1 MEKTVCSRRG
11 LLDRWRGIEEEDE
24 AASSSEVKQREVTR
38 LKEEWF
44 LDAFNFLISLPKD
57 THVWCGS
64 WDLMGPLLETFYN
77 YFKDKSENFP
87 LKILWKRISQELRR
101 CSQCICQHH
110 QAQEMYG
117 SEYDSSTVGPLLSV
131 LQNLDEER
139 VTTHLKE
146 INGRMARGEHDQ
158 ETHDAEVVAV
168 MFEVLMFPILLD
180 DQSLVNEFQI
190 FIEAIDDSHE
200 LKLAGNQKYPGVYAL
215 LFIKSRR
222 ARSIGHRLAGCIGK
236 LRSSADL
243 EPLQP
248 LLKKYIGYLETETLP
263 SNLDISRPRMQ
274 LERITVW
281 LGIKALLGFLEPT
294 AFEEGILER
303 YPVFLTIVLNHVSDD
318 SLEFSHAVNCLRL
331 FFEMLGY
338 KLWLRTTLSPS
349 VMRNTLLGQCFHTRN
364 EKSHK
369 EIFDLF
375 QPFLQA
381 YISLEALQDGEH
393 EKQRRHF
400 LYFLLHQVNMSNNF
414 SILMRKK
421 ACQIAILIIHRGYKM
436 NPPCPP
442 FECAHMWGPSLICS
456 LKDSSLHNCLRQPAF
471 DLILQIIVSDAVA
484 LIFSLFSC
492 QANTYIDVRASSEN
506 DCEHE
511 LSFSHDVEEKDA
523 SCWSEFYDQSK
534 LTSRECKGWM
544 CIPLLWHDVLVDM
557 NPSVFPISFS
567 KGVLW
572 ALSRLSMVEP
582 GNSYEVGDSV
592 KDWLSFNAREISF
605 FWEVPTGYDDG
616 GDGKESKNS
625 IKTSKMGLPLI
636 RIFRRLAG
644 HFFVQMEHGQIWKQW
659 TWEPRMAESLILLL
673 MDPNDN
679 ARQVDRLILEHV
691 SNTRGLTATLQFL
704 CSCGSSL
711 SSVYLGLKHATKL
724 VQLDSV
730 LSNFQSLH
738 HCFFVLRK
746 LLKEVVESPPKAPVD
761 NPEFSS
767 FSSQGGF
774 LRQAFYNDLP
784 IINLDPSNVVDLKSW
799 EQFSCLL
806 SEALWPCLCKCL
818 TEAKK
823 VFDINNFQMACIRLL
838 EILPVVLERLIS
850 SSLKLQRIKLNLLS
864 LEWLHDLLDCGKS
877 PLPVLKRYWRQSL
890 FASLDILK
898 GLCQDGSASA
908 SLVEIIETL
917 IGYDDLAI
925 EKLKEQVSLL
935 SVSLLSDDACS
946 SGISSVRSEP
956 SSFKGFSLGRECLI
970 LDKDVS
976 PFEDVEKQTLPTS
989 ALVKNKLKEKVIVL
1003 SDDEVEE
1010 KKKSLD
1016 NDLSR
1021 EVSICASDKGI
1032 LRFDNG
1038 RKSVSS
1044 DVGSKNL
1051 SGAFHIR
1058 NVSTSTEILSQKHES
1073 VASKGYVVS
1082 KNDAYDTDGGKEF
1095 ANSGKVPS
1103 GKEALLKQN
1112 KDHFYRRTSNDNKVS
1127 AKKLE
1132 RESSMQR
1139 PCAKTT
1145 VEKRDF
1151 VISELVRVDE
1161 YDPWEAALM
1170 AAKRPQLK
1178 PGVTVPKRQVIQL
1191 NMPGDN
1197 KAGHLRRLDTG
1208 MKRLKPPRLD
1218 DWYKPI
1224 LEIDYFSIVGL
1235 SSVNEDEKATATN
1248 LKEVP
1253 LCFQSPDHYVDIF
1266 RPLVLE
1272 EFKAQLRS
1280 SFMEASSSE
1289 EMCYGNISVLSVE
1302 RVDDFHLVR
1311 CMPVESECAASKG
1324 CSENDLVL
1332 LTQQPLQNSS
1342 HDFHMV
1348 GKVERR
1354 EKDNKNRFNILVIR
1368 FYLQNGCSRLNKS
1381 KRFLTERSKW
1391 YLCRIMSITPQLREF
1406 QALSSLKDIPM
1417 LPTILNPSCSRHNN
1431 ESRKVQLA
1439 RLPQPLQQVLRS
1451 SFNEIQLQAI
1461 SVATEAHDKN
1471 GFGLSLIQGPPG
1483 TGKTRTILAIVC
1495 ALISL
1500 LSIRKNE
1507 TLNSLSG
1514 TSRPRNT
1521 SCTNSKGQISQS
1533 ASIARAWQDAAFAR
1547 QLHEGG
1553 ETSKSLDNFKRGRV
1567 LICAQS
1573 NAAVDE
1579 LVSRISNDGLYG
1591 SDGSKYKPYL
1601 VRVGNAKTVH
1611 SCSLPFFIDTLVD
1624 QRLAEVNVA
1633 VSNEKNDL
1641 GVNSSVALRSN
1652 LEKLL
1657 DQIRFYEA
1665 KRANMKDKGSD
1676 SKSLSEELTVKDDE
1690 MQEVSDAALGIK
1702 LKTLYEQK
1710 KQTYI
1715 ELAAA
1720 QKREKKVFEE
1730 SKALKHKLR
1739 KTILREAE
1747 IVVATLSGCG
1757 GDLYGVCSE
1766 YMSNH
1771 KLESSLEDTL
1781 FNAVLIDE
1789 AAQALEP
1796 ATLIPLQLL
1805 KSSGTRCIMV
1815 GDPKQLPAT
1824 VLSQVASKF
1833 LYECSMFERLQR
1845 AGYPVTM
1852 LTKQYRMHP
1861 EICRFPSLHF
1871 YDNRLLNGEEMS
1883 RKTAP
1888 FHKDNYLGPYIFFDV
1903 VDGQECCGKTFGSL
1917 SLFNEHEADVAVE
1930 LLRIFKRRY
1939 PLEFVGGRIGIIS
1952 PYKRQVSLLR
1962 SRFSGAFGSSDIS
1975 DVDFNTVDGFQGREV
1990 DILILSTVRAST
2002 PSSALPGLK
2011 SSVIGFVSDLR
2022 RMNVALTRAKLSL
2035 WILGN
2040 ASTLKTDRNWAAL
2053 VKNAEDRRLIV
2064 QISRPYESILRRH
2077 FSNSKDEKGLTDPS
2091 THYKDLKLCDK
2102 VKDSSNTKLDKMR
2115 TSAKEF
2121 DERKR
2126 KGVKE
2131 NIDDSCKSRPKADEG
2146 HKLSE
2151 NKDRSCD
2158 VSERKYKR
2166 ESRHENRSMTAAH
2179 DIIVD
2184 LEEGEYID
2192 KHVKAGS
2199 QLDARNEKT
2208 RCESSGNHAK
2218 VPCLEEDACLSKI
2231 TLESRLPRVM
2241 KPEND
2246 IVVARNYD
2254 KDNALGAL
2262 PLMVPKKS
2270 ERTSKNGSRPIK
2282 RSASSGI
2289 TETDTHST
2297 LHKLAV
2303 FLFLSKFLNQHNLSS
2318 KLIGVGVIIVGS
2330 ASLNSSRTLLHGEG
2344 RSAGQESR
2352 QVEGSRDMLSSTEIL
2367 DKERMLLKD
2376 LLPRYLVLCTIL
2388 MDKVIDGDPAS
2399 VAVRDQLAFA
2409 AVTGIKF
2416 VIMKA
2421 SEETTAIN
2429 GNKKEKKNRTAVKA
2443 IDSPQVFASSC
2454 CPFCSLDYVHPLWL
2468 ARRKCREEDT
2478 LINNSAIVSS
2488 LKRTNCTTTKTNTVA
2503 AKNTEC
2509 VPVSR

>member
-1 MEKTVCSRRG
+1 MAKRVCSRRD

-24 AASSSEVKQREVTR
+24 AAASSEVKQREVSR
-38 LKEEWF
+38 LKEQCELRLVICRCMPVVSPNVVCIFGGCVLDVSRKDLKDFESAALSAVHRAKDLKDFESVALSILNRAQFSFQAVKVFFVNSLVAFQF

-77 YFKDKSENFP
+77 YFKDKSENSP
-87 LKILWKRISQELRR
+87 LKLLWKRISQELRR
-101 CSQCICQHH
+101 CSECICQHH

-117 SEYDSSTVGPLLSV
+117 SEYESSTVGPLLTV

-139 VTTHLKE
+139 VTAHLKE
-146 INGRMARGEHDQ
+146 INGRMARGEHYP
-158 ETHDAEVVAV
+158 ETHDAEVVAI
-168 MFEVLMFPILLD
+168 MFEISLTVGCKLGDNLQANWLQLPEYDRIKGRPPIKTMYKRKIVRSTGTVLNPSGSVVVLGISSSNDLGKATTNAWVMRELCVKECRVVSGEESSTLPLGLGFHLSVLMFPILLD
-180 DQSLVNEFQI
+180 DQSLVIEFQI

-222 ARSIGHRLAGCIGK
+222 ARSIGHRLAGSIGK

-263 SNLDISRPRMQ
+263 SKLDISRPRMQ

-281 LGIKALLGFLEPT
+281 LGIKALLGFLEPA
-294 AFEEGILER
+294 AFEEGIMER
-303 YPVFLTIVLNHVSDD
+303 YPVFLTIVLNHVNDD
-318 SLEFSHAVNCLRL
+318 SIEFSHAVICLRL
-331 FFEMLGY
+331 LFEMLGY

-349 VMRNTLLGQCFHTRN
+349 VMRNTLLGLEQF
-364 EKSHK
+364 
-369 EIFDLF
+369 
-375 QPFLQA
+375 
-381 YISLEALQDGEH
+381 YSLEALQDGEH

-400 LYFLLHQVNMSNNF
+400 LYFLLHQVNMSSNF

-471 DLILQIIVSDAVA
+471 DLILQIIVSDAEA

-492 QANTYIDVRASSEN
+492 QVNTFMDVGAFAEN
-506 DCEHE
+506 DCENE
-511 LSFSHDVEEKDA
+511 LSFSHDVEENDT
-523 SCWSEFYDQSK
+523 SCWSEFYDQGK

-592 KDWLSFNAREISF
+592 KDWLSSNAREISF
-605 FWEVPTGYDDG
+605 CWEVPTGYDDG

-625 IKTSKMGLPLI
+625 IKTSKMCLPLI

-644 HFFVQMEHGQIWKQW
+644 HFIIQMEHGQLWKQW

-746 LLKEVVESPPKAPVD
+746 LLKEVVESPPKAQVNPVN

-799 EQFSCLL
+799 ERFSCLL

-838 EILPVVLERLIS
+838 EILPVVLERLSS
-850 SSLKLQRIKLNLLS
+850 SSLKLQRIKPNLLS

-890 FASLDILK
+890 VASLGILK

-917 IGYDDLAI
+917 IMHDDLAI

-935 SVSLLSDDACS
+935 SVSLLSDDACT
-946 SGISSVRSEP
+946 SGISSVKSEP
-956 SSFKGFSLGRECLI
+956 SSFKGFSLGRERSI

-976 PFEDVEKQTLPTS
+976 PFEDVEVQILPTS
-989 ALVKNKLKEKVIVL
+989 ALAKNKLKEKVIVL
-1003 SDDEVEE
+1003 SDDEAEG

-1021 EVSICASDKGI
+1021 DISSFASDKGI
-1032 LRFDNG
+1032 LQFDNG
-1038 RKSVSS
+1038 RKSASS
-1044 DVGSKNL
+1044 DIGSKNL
-1051 SGAFHIR
+1051 SGAFHNR
-1058 NVSTSTEILSQKHES
+1058 NLSGSSEILSQKHES
-1073 VASKGYVVS
+1073 VASKGYVVL
-1082 KNDAYDTDGGKEF
+1082 KNDAYDTEGGKEF

-1112 KDHFYRRTSNDNKVS
+1112 KDHSYKRTSIDNKVG

-1139 PCAKTT
+1139 SCAKTT
-1145 VEKRDF
+1145 VEKRDS
-1151 VISELVRVDE
+1151 IINELVRDDE

-1170 AAKRPQLK
+1170 SAKRPQSK

-1191 NMPGDN
+1191 NMPGGN

-1208 MKRLKPPRLD
+1208 IKRLKPPKLD

-1235 SSVNEDEKATATN
+1235 SSVNEDEKATVTN

-1253 LCFQSPDHYVDIF
+1253 LCFQSPEHYVDIF

-1280 SFMEASSSE
+1280 SFMEASSPE
-1289 EMCYGNISVLSVE
+1289 EMCYGNISLLSVE

-1311 CMPVESECAASKG
+1311 CVPVESECAASKG

-1348 GKVERR
+1348 GKLTRFVQSLVGEMDEASLVKGRLGVERR

-1368 FYLQNGCSRLNKS
+1368 FYLLNGCSRLNKS

-1391 YLCRIMSITPQLREF
+1391 YLSRIMSITPQLREF

-1417 LPTILNPSCSRHNN
+1417 LPTILNPSNFSFRNN

-1471 GFGLSLIQGPPG
+1471 SFGLSLIQGPPG

-1495 ALISL
+1495 ALLSL
-1500 LSIRKNE
+1500 LSNRKNE
-1507 TLNSLSG
+1507 TFNPLGG

-1521 SCTNSKGQISQS
+1521 LCTNSKGQISQS
-1533 ASIARAWQDAAFAR
+1533 AAIARAWQDAAFAR

-1553 ETSKSLDNFKRGRV
+1553 QTSKSLDNFKRGRV

-1601 VRVGNAKTVH
+1601 VRVGNAKTLH
-1611 SCSLPFFIDTLVD
+1611 PCSMPFFIDTLVD
-1624 QRLAEVNVA
+1624 QRLAEEKA
-1633 VSNEKNDL
+1633 SVSNEKNDL
-1641 GVNSSVALRSN
+1641 GVDSSVALRSN
-1652 LEKLL
+1652 LEKVL

-1665 KRANMKDKGSD
+1665 KRANMKDKDSD
-1676 SKSLSEELTVKDDE
+1676 AKRLPEELTLKDDE
-1690 MQEVSDAALGIK
+1690 MQEVSDAALGTK

-1710 KQTYI
+1710 KQTY
-1715 ELAAA
+1715 
-1720 QKREKKVFEE
+1720 
-1730 SKALKHKLR
+1730 
-1739 KTILREAE
+1739 TILREAE
-1747 IVVATLSGCG
+1747 IVVTTLSGCG

-1766 YMSNH
+1766 SMLNH
-1771 KLESSLEDTL
+1771 KLASSLEDTL
-1781 FNAVLIDE
+1781 FDAVLIDE

-1852 LTKQYRMHP
+1852 LNKQYRMHP

-1871 YDNRLLNGEEMS
+1871 YDNKLLNGEEMS
-1883 RKTAP
+1883 RKTGP
-1888 FHKDNYLGPYIFFDV
+1888 FHRDNYLGPYIFFDV

-1917 SLFNEHEADVAVE
+1917 SIYNEHEADFAVE
-1930 LLRIFKRRY
+1930 LLRIFKRRH

-1962 SRFSGAFGSSDIS
+1962 SRFSGAFGSSDTS

-1990 DILILSTVRAST
+1990 DILILSTVRASAQ
-2002 PSSALPGLK
+2002 SSALPGLK
-2011 SSVIGFVSDLR
+2011 SSVIGFVSDVR

-2064 QISRPYESILRRH
+2064 QVSRPYESNLRRH
-2077 FSNSKDEKGLTDPS
+2077 FPNSKDERGLTDRN
-2091 THYKDLKLCDK
+2091 THFKDLKLCEK
-2102 VKDSSNTKLDKMR
+2102 VKDSNNKNLDKMR

-2131 NIDDSCKSRPKADEG
+2131 NINDRCKSRLKADEL

-2151 NKDRSCD
+2151 NKDLSCD
-2158 VSERKYKR
+2158 VSEKKYKR
-2166 ESRHENRSMTAAH
+2166 ESRYENPSMTAAH

-2184 LEEGEYID
+2184 LEEGE
-2192 KHVKAGS
+2192 KSCKGS
-2199 QLDARNEKT
+2199 L
-2208 RCESSGNHAK
+2208 
-2218 VPCLEEDACLSKI
+2218 LEEAACLSKI
-2231 TLESRLPRVM
+2231 TSESIPSVM

-2246 IVVARNYD
+2246 VVARNYD
-2254 KDNALGAL
+2254 KDNAPDAL
-2262 PLMVPKKS
+2262 PLMVPKKF
-2270 ERTSKNGSRPIK
+2270 ERTSKVGSRPIK
-2282 RSASSGI
+2282 RSASSV
-2289 TETDTHST
+2289 
-2297 LHKLAV
+2297 LMLATV
-2303 FLFLSKFLNQHNLSS
+2303 VQLSNLSIFI
-2318 KLIGVGVIIVGS
+2318 LA
-2330 ASLNSSRTLLHGEG
+2330 ASLNSSSRTLQHGEG
-2344 RSAGQESR
+2344 RSASQESH
-2352 QVEGSRDMLSSTEIL
+2352 QVEGSRDMFSSTEIL
-2367 DKERMLLKD
+2367 DKERKLLKD
-2376 LLPRYLVLCTIL
+2376 LVH
-2388 MDKVIDGDPAS
+2388 
-2399 VAVRDQLAFA
+2399 
-2409 AVTGIKF
+2409 
-2416 VIMKA
+2416 
-2421 SEETTAIN
+2421 
-2429 GNKKEKKNRTAVKA
+2429 
-2443 IDSPQVFASSC
+2443 DS
-2454 CPFCSLDYVHPLWL
+2454 
-2468 ARRKCREEDT
+2468 
-2478 LINNSAIVSS
+2478 
-2488 LKRTNCTTTKTNTVA
+2488 
-2503 AKNTEC
+2503 
-2509 VPVSR
+2509 